1 MDVDSVHDEN
11 SDTETLIDSDL
22 EDLDPSVDSTRT
34 PFEEGIEFN
43 ENGFQVGDTVRVARR
58 NIPGK

>member
-22 EDLDPSVDSTRT
+22 EDLDPSVDTHT

-43 ENGFQVGDTVRVARR
+43 GNGFQVGDTVRVARR